1 MPFPQEKQVLCDPAS
16 APQILPELLAL
27 GVGSTAGKEA
37 LDGFQ
42 HFSPKA
48 LQ

>member
-1 MPFPQEKQVLCDPAS
+1 MILPQEKQVLCDLAS
-16 APQILPELLAL
+16 APQVRPELLAL
-27 GVGSTAGKEA
+27 SMGSTAGKEA

-48 LQ
+48 LL